1 MQSWFGSD
9 LIVNVS
15 LCSIAFI
22 KRRFAKHFDKVSIN
36 GFYGW
41 ELPTNHVPSVA
52 LLAALP
58 TLEALEKAGYH
69 NGEAFNDKWKACGGE
84 KGELGSLPKSI
95 RHNKALALDGIAWFS
110 NTYDNPTSYGLNK
123 DKVKTTQNALKA
135 LYAES
140 GVKEPSPFYAILMMD
155 GDSLGKQM
163 SNPDLQPKITKGL
176 NTFTQQVKDI
186 VEDHNGFLIYA
197 GGDDVLAIM
206 PLETAL
212 PCAKTLRDAYI
223 ASFDAQMVTSI
234 SAAVIFAHIKTPL
247 SKVLHDAHSVLD
259 DAAKEGAGRD
269 AIAVQVVKQSGKHL
283 LWAMPWNIALSNN
296 RLVVEVL
303 AEQFRGKGNAQQND
317 GDAMEASTKFFYGIR
332 EHFTRLV
339 DTKKPYDDASAKLI
353 TDLLAVDYVQSGVN
367 EIKDIAT
374 AKERI
379 KTLMEQC
386 TPHKRK
392 SEVPISALASTE
404 CNPTGAPQIDGALLV
419 RFLAFNGQELRGGA
433 Q

>member
-1 MQSWFGSD
+1 
-9 LIVNVS
+9 
-15 LCSIAFI
+15 
-22 KRRFAKHFDKVSIN
+22 
-36 GFYGW
+36 
-41 ELPTNHVPSVA
+41 
-52 LLAALP
+52 
-58 TLEALEKAGYH
+58 
-69 NGEAFNDKWKACGGE
+69 
-84 KGELGSLPKSI
+84 
-95 RHNKALALDGIAWFS
+95 
-110 NTYDNPTSYGLNK
+110 
-123 DKVKTTQNALKA
+123 
-135 LYAES
+135 
-140 GVKEPSPFYAILMMD
+140 
-155 GDSLGKQM
+155 
-163 SNPDLQPKITKGL
+163 
-176 NTFTQQVKDI
+176 
-186 VEDHNGFLIYA
+186 
-197 GGDDVLAIM
+197 
-206 PLETAL
+206 
-212 PCAKTLRDAYI
+212 
-223 ASFDAQMVTSI
+223 
-234 SAAVIFAHIKTPL
+234 
-247 SKVLHDAHSVLD
+247 
-259 DAAKEGAGRD
+259 
-269 AIAVQVVKQSGKHL
+269 
-283 LWAMPWNIALSNN
+283 MPWNIALSNN